1 MLNFSVMVTPCELYI
16 GGVRISPNLVLAPM
30 AGVTDSS
37 FRRLIKGLGGVGL
50 IVTEFISVE
59 GLTRGSLRSNQM
71 MRFLPEERPLSVQIF
86 GYDEERMAAAA
97 EIIEEV
103 GADIVDINC
112 GCPAKKVVR
121 GGGGSSL
128 LRDLP
133 QLEKILRR
141 VRRAVS
147 IPLTMKIRTGWDD
160 SSINAVEVARII
172 EGSGGDMVAI
182 HGRTRMQG
190 YSGHANWDTIGAV
203 KRAVSI
209 PVIGCGDVTAPEH
222 ALRRFSETGV
232 DAVMI
237 GRGAIANPWIFRQ
250 TSELIQGLTPYQPP
264 LAEKRDV
271 LRRYYD
277 LMRGELP
284 ERALSGKLKQMCGYF
299 THGLQGGARLRERV
313 FRSQSIEEIFDR
325 VDEYFE
331 SMIERGVPPDSF
343 MDRVAEAA
351 PSAKPAPAGQEGPQA
366 AQSGRAVPAVTQAS
380 WRTFNADSLS

>member
-1 MLNFSVMVTPCELYI
+1 MTGPGKLSI
-16 GGVRISPNLVLAPM
+16 GNVEITPNLVLAPM

-37 FRRLIKGLGGVGL
+37 FRRLIKELGGVGL

-59 GLTRGSLRSNQM
+59 GITRGNMRTHRM
-71 MRFLPEERPLSVQIF
+71 MKFLPEERPLSIQIF

-97 EIIEEV
+97 EIIEES

-112 GCPAKKVVR
+112 GCPAKKVVK

-160 SSINAVEVARII
+160 SSINAVEVARLI
-172 EGSGGDMVAI
+172 EDCGANMVAI

-190 YSGHANWDTIGAV
+190 YSGKANWDVIGSV

-209 PVIGCGDVTAPEH
+209 PVIGCGDVVTAEQ
-222 ALRRFSETGV
+222 AIERLNETGV
-232 DAVMI
+232 NAVMI

-250 TSELIQGLTPYQPP
+250 TAELMRGDAAHQPT
-264 LAEKRDV
+264 LAEKHRV
-271 LRRYYD
+271 LHRYHE
-277 LMRGELP
+277 LMRDEMP
-284 ERALSGKLKQMCGYF
+284 ERGLTGKLKQMCGYF
-299 THGLQGGARLRERV
+299 THGLAGGARLRERV
-313 FRSQSIEEIFDR
+313 FHSQTVAEIYDQIDQYFD
-325 VDEYFE
+325 
-331 SMIERGVPPDSF
+331 SMIQRGVPPDALTREEREF
-343 MDRVAEAA
+343 VD
-351 PSAKPAPAGQEGPQA
+351 PKPRDPKCVEF
-366 AQSGRAVPAVTQAS
+366 T
-380 WRTFNADSLS
+380 RTAL

>member
-1 MLNFSVMVTPCELYI
+1 MI
-16 GGVRISPNLVLAPM
+16 GEVFIKNARISPNLALAPM

-37 FRRLIKGLGGVGL
+37 FRRLIKELGGVGL

-59 GLTRGSLRSNQM
+59 GLTRGNMRTHRM
-71 MRFLPEERPLSVQIF
+71 MKFLSEERPLSIQIF
-86 GYDEERMAAAA
+86 GYDSERMAAAA

-112 GCPAKKVVR
+112 GCPAKKVVN

-147 IPLTMKIRTGWDD
+147 IPVTMKIRTGWDH

-172 EGSGGDMVAI
+172 EDCGGDMVAI
-182 HGRTRMQG
+182 HGRTRLQG
-190 YSGHANWDTIGAV
+190 YSGRADWDVIAEV

-209 PVIGCGDVTAPEH
+209 PVIGCGDITSPEM
-222 ALRRFSETGV
+222 ALERLRQTGV

-250 TSELIQGLTPYQPP
+250 TAELMRGEAIYQPP
-264 LAEKRDV
+264 LAEKQQVLHRYNELLRD
-271 LRRYYD
+271 
-277 LMRGELP
+277 ELP
-284 ERALSGKLKQMCGYF
+284 ERALAGKLKQMCGYF
-299 THGLQGGARLRERV
+299 THGLAGGARLRERV
-313 FRSQSIEEIFDR
+313 FHAQSIGEIFDQI
-325 VDEYFE
+325 DEYFA
-331 SMIERGVPPDSF
+331 SMIERGVPPDHL
-343 MDRVAEAA
+343 MREIADRGPRDVKCAEFT
-351 PSAKPAPAGQEGPQA
+351 
-366 AQSGRAVPAVTQAS
+366 RATPDGFV
-380 WRTFNADSLS
+380 L